1 LEHPR
6 DEAARRLR
14 LAASSRSKGW
24 HQVKFH
30 SVIAE
35 FDLILAGAGL
45 TIVLSLAAIVLGS
58 ILALFLVG
66 VRSLAGRWAGY
77 IVDAYV
83 EVMRNTPF
91 LIQLFMIFFGLPLV
105 GVTMSGTTAALL
117 AMTLNLGAYASEIV
131 RAGIDSIHKSQLEAG
146 QSLAMTR
153 LQVFRYVILTPAVAR
168 VWPALTSQFVLMM
181 LASSICSF
189 IAVREL
195 SGNAAIIE
203 QNTFRSFEVYIIVT
217 LIYLVLALSLKTAL
231 LALGRRLFPNTSG
244 LARIAAKGGA
254 V

>member
-1 LEHPR
+1 
-6 DEAARRLR
+6 
-14 LAASSRSKGW
+14 
-24 HQVKFH
+24 VKFH

-35 FDLILAGAGL
+35 FDLILAGARL
-45 TIVLSLAAIVLGS
+45 TIAMSLAAIVLGT

-83 EVMRNTPF
+83 ELMRNTPF
-91 LIQLFMIFFGLPLV
+91 LIQLFMIFFGLPLL
-105 GVTMSGTTAALL
+105 GIRMSGTEAGLL
-117 AMTLNLGAYASEIV
+117 AMTMNLGAYAAEII
-131 RAGIDSIHKSQLEAG
+131 RAGVESTHKSQLEAG
-146 QSLAMTR
+146 VSLALTR
-153 LQVFRYVILTPAVAR
+153 LQVFRYVVLKPAIAK

-217 LIYLVLALSLKTAL
+217 LIYLVLALTLKTAL
-231 LALGRRLFPNTSG
+231 LALGRRLFPNSSG
-244 LARIAAKGGA
+244 LARINAKGSA